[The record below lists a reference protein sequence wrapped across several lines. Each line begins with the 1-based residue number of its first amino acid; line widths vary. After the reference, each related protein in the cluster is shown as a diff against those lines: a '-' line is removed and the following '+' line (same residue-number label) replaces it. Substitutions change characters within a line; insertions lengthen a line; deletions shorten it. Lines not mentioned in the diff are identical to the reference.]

1 MEISLKPESN
11 NNTTLIPTFLLKL
24 VNLLEQDE
32 FKEFI
37 AWSDDGT
44 YFVVHDQSSFS
55 KQVLPKF
62 FKHNRFSS
70 FVRQLNMYGFRKVP
84 LLTSGVM
91 LIAQE
96 SIGFHHPFFIR
107 GELNLLQHIKRK
119 VTQPAKFQQDELVQ
133 IIEDVQ
139 QVKSSQS
146 DINSSLS
153 ELKRENEDLWREVV
167 SLRQKHSQQQKV
179 VNRLIQ
185 FLVTLVQCNGMGMKR
200 QLPLMIDDG
209 SGSSL
214 ENSNTPPF
222 KRQKTMSSD
231 SLDTNQ
237 LIASSPLNPSTS
249 AALDSSSSAKA
260 GPLITELLSNASF
273 KKPVEDSGF
282 ITLSGKDDLT
292 DIVQLVKKPDQLT
305 PMASTSS
312 VARRSRNTSGKTQ
325 KLAHNS
331 EASNNEVGDNSLDK
345 FIESL
350 MRSNSNSGKSDASV
364 PEVSSKEQPSS
375 SQIKPSKPTT
385 DTGNASNKIV
395 ALPLYDSLNTNVK
408 SVENS
413 LGRIQRQLS
422 NKQQVFLDYDLL
434 QELFNS
440 SVDIVPA
447 PNMLDSESPLSF
459 SASHSSNGKEVVQ
472 YDPNSFLNTS
482 GSTDIGTTTTTDA
495 GDNTNDVDPDD
506 ESDLLKLLG

>member
-11 NNTTLIPTFLLKL
+11 NNSSLIPTFLLKL

-84 LLTSGVM
+84 LLTSGIM

-146 DINSSLS
+146 EINSSLS
-153 ELKRENEDLWREVV
+153 DLKRENEDLWREVV

-179 VNRLIQ
+179 VNRLIS
-185 FLVTLVQCNGMGMKR
+185 FLVTLVQGHGMGMKR

-209 SGSSL
+209 SGSSF
-214 ENSNTPPF
+214 ENNTPPY
-222 KRQKTMSSD
+222 KRAKTIKKD
-231 SLDTNQ
+231 PIDINQ
-237 LIASSPLNPSTS
+237 LLVATPVSQTASTS
-249 AALDSSSSAKA
+249 TSNAEESKN
-260 GPLITELLSNASF
+260 GPLITELLSNSSF
-273 KKPVEDSGF
+273 KKPIEDSGF
-282 ITLSGKDDLT
+282 ITLSGNDDLT
-292 DIVQLVKKPDQLT
+292 DIVQFNKKSERDGSTGPITTSDT
-305 PMASTSS
+305 PSKSLPS
-312 VARRSRNTSGKTQ
+312 
-325 KLAHNS
+325 AHLKETINDDI
-331 EASNNEVGDNSLDK
+331 NDNSLDN

-350 MRSNSNSGKSDASV
+350 IETDSEKPKAATSEQIEAL
-364 PEVSSKEQPSS
+364 SSK
-375 SQIKPSKPTT
+375 SKFNRSLTN
-385 DTGNASNKIV
+385 DNNANNKII
-395 ALPLYDSLNTNVK
+395 ALPSYDSLTHNVK
-408 SVENS
+408 SVESS

-447 PNMLDSESPLSF
+447 PNMLESQSQLSF
-459 SASHSSNGKEVVQ
+459 SAPHSSKGKEVVQ
-472 YDPNSFLNTS
+472 YDPNLLLNTS
-482 GSTDIGTTTTTDA
+482 
-495 GDNTNDVDPDD
+495 DVDVNNGHNLETED
-506 ESDLLKLLG
+506 ETDLLKLLS